1 MTSHAISIM
10 WDEIQDMPGEI
21 FDFDDLIEEMCQD
34 PEFIADVQRNNDEWD
49 REASEHLD
57 VTVEELHTMIGLGHA
72 WPLY

>member
-1 MTSHAISIM
+1 M

-21 FDFDDLIEEMCQD
+21 FDFDDFINEISQD

-49 REASEHLD
+49 QEASEHLD

-72 WPLY
+72 

>member
-1 MTSHAISIM
+1 M

-21 FDFDDLIEEMCQD
+21 FDFDDLIEEMSQD

-72 WPLY
+72 

>member
-1 MTSHAISIM
+1 M

-34 PEFIADVQRNNDEWD
+34 PEFIADIQRNNDEWD

-72 WPLY
+72 

>member
-1 MTSHAISIM
+1 M

-21 FDFDDLIEEMCQD
+21 FDFDDLIEEISQD

-72 WPLY
+72 